1 MNNCKIK
8 ITHLGQAG
16 FRIDTDGLSIVT
28 DPYLTYSVD
37 DGDKWIRKYA
47 PPMKPTDMKNVDF
60 VLLSHDHLDHIDPE
74 TLRGIAKA
82 SPEGRFAAS
91 ASYAKE
97 RLTEIGISENR
108 IIPLEANERIE
119 LKNGISVIPV
129 PAAHEELHPCTPGGY
144 AELGFIID
152 IFGKRIYHGGD
163 TCLYEGLCDTIFGA
177 DVAILPVNGRD
188 EVRHLMNCIGNMNAD
203 EAAKLAHDAGI
214 GLVIPCHWE
223 LYEQNGETPE
233 NIRASFEK
241 YPDVKYE
248 LLFGDNNI
256 IEL

>member
-1 MNNCKIK
+1 MKNGKIQ

-16 FRIDTDGLSIVT
+16 FRIDTDGQSIVI

-37 DGDKWIRKYA
+37 DGDKWVRKYA
-47 PPMKPTDMKNVDF
+47 PPMKPTDMKNVDL

-82 SPEGRFAAS
+82 SPKSRFAAS
-91 ASYAKE
+91 AAYAAE

-108 IIPLEANERIE
+108 IIPLEANERFDI
-119 LKNGISVIPV
+119 KNGISVTPV

-152 IFGKRIYHGGD
+152 VCGKRIYHGGD
-163 TCLYEGLCDTIFGA
+163 TCVYDGLCDIICGA
-177 DVAILPVNGRD
+177 CVGILPVNGRD
-188 EVRHLMNCIGNMNAD
+188 EARRMMNCIGNMNAD

-223 LYEQNGETPE
+223 LYEQNGERPE
-233 NIRASFEK
+233 NIRAAFEK
-241 YPDVKYE
+241 YPNVKHA
-248 LLFGDNNI
+248 LLFGDNNTV
-256 IEL
+256 EL